1 MLFGVFSILKPDPRS
16 ALPQTPSHRHRHA
29 YPQQARDQYIGWIST
44 LDQPIVNGTGKLR
57 VDDTIW
63 KISGP
68 PNCIEGTKM
77 RVMDVDG
84 VVLLVIPVNE
94 DSQSVLFLRA

>member
-1 MLFGVFSILKPDPRS
+1 
-16 ALPQTPSHRHRHA
+16 
-29 YPQQARDQYIGWIST
+29 
-44 LDQPIVNGTGKLR
+44 VNGTGKLR